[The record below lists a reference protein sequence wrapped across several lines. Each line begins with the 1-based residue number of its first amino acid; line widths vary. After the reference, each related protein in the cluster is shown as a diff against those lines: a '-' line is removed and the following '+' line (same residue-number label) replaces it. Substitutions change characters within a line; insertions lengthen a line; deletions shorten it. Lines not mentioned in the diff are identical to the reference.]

1 MSMDEYFTMQQDIRN
16 ELVFQRENSEFEL
29 PNYIRDQFNKEIM
42 RSDLLLFAMTGFTIL
57 DLKTL

>member
-42 RSDLLLFAMTGFTIL
+42 RSDLLLFAMKGFTIL
-57 DLKTL
+57 DL